1 MRSLNETNGPSGPFE
16 KALRTFATGGP
27 IPLVVGAFGETNRE
41 LDKIVVMMYVS
52 TASSSKNSI
61 WPTTLS

>member
-27 IPLVVGAFGETNRE
+27 IPLVVGCMCPQLVAARTPFGQQ
-41 LDKIVVMMYVS
+41 
-52 TASSSKNSI
+52 
-61 WPTTLS
+61 LSPDLLES